1 LLRKPNINEELY
13 EARNMRWSTLVR
25 KCNEKETY
33 VAPTLMAHGTIEE
46 MTQANRDGEAVDL
59 ILTTNGMPLPP
70 MS

>member
-1 LLRKPNINEELY
+1 
-13 EARNMRWSTLVR
+13 MRWSTLVR